1 MTSATDGIQL
11 TARHVDLAT
20 LGQILSAQQAR
31 KFDAVIPASR
41 LIADHGNLR
50 VTGARTT
57 LSLDGVTTSDQLFRP
72 TDICEGGI
80 SEKLGIPRQYLRKMR
95 EQAVDLYDANIN
107 GWLQRAD
114 DKKYLLRGFAS
125 EDDGGIGTG
134 RALLSDG
141 YRIIDNLDGLT
152 ALLRGLRDSGMRV
165 TVSCDL
171 SERRMVVRVH
181 SEEIRSLAPTLLR
194 NYKSPFTGQ
203 TGADNPIVFA
213 GFVFTN
219 GETGGGAH
227 TFTPQIKIQVC
238 NNGMTLTRDAL
249 RAVHLGARMDEGVIR
264 WGEDTQRVNLE
275 LVSKQARDA
284 VRTFLD
290 VDFVEKK
297 IIEIEEKAGRK
308 VTKPQE
314 TIEHVT
320 STLRFTE
327 AEREAIFEH
336 FIMGGDLTAGGVMH
350 AVTSVAQTLTDPD
363 AAYDMESVGIRAME
377 LAAIA

>member
-1 MTSATDGIQL
+1 MTSAIDGIQL
-11 TARHVDLAT
+11 TARNVDLPT
-20 LGQILSAQQAR
+20 LGGILERQQAR
-31 KFDAVIPASR
+31 KFDAVVPASR
-41 LIADHGNLR
+41 VSAIHGNLH
-50 VTGARTT
+50 VSGARTT
-57 LSLDGVTTSDQLFRP
+57 LSLDGVTTSDQIFRP
-72 TDICEGGI
+72 SDICDGGI

-95 EQAVDLYDANIN
+95 EQAVDLYDANVN
-107 GWLQRAD
+107 GWLLRAE
-114 DKKYLLRGFAS
+114 DKKYLLRGFTS
-125 EDDGGIGTG
+125 DDDGEIGIG

-152 ALLRGLRDSGMRV
+152 ALLRGLRDSGMKV

-171 SERRMVVRVH
+171 SERRMIVRVH
-181 SEEIRSLAPTLLR
+181 SEEIRSLAPALLS
-194 NYKSPFTGQ
+194 NYRSPFTGK
-203 TGADNPIVFA
+203 TGADNPVVFA

-249 RAVHLGARMDEGVIR
+249 RAVHLGARMDEGIIR
-264 WGEDTQRVNLE
+264 WGEDTKKANLD

-290 VDFVEKK
+290 VKFVEKK

-308 VTKPQE
+308 VSKPKE
-314 TIEHVT
+314 TIEFVT

-336 FIMGGDLTAGGVMH
+336 FIIGGDLTAGGVMH
-350 AVTSVAQTLTDPD
+350 AVTSVAQTLPDPD

-377 LAAIA
+377 LAATA